1 MIFLDFMI
9 LPFSYFINLY
19 LFFDP
24 YHREPLIRKEIV
36 SIVEGLN
43 ELRSDG
49 LKNIGITTNGVAF
62 TERRANRLKAAG
74 LDTAN
79 ISLDTL
85 EAMKA
90 EFITRRPMEYHKAV
104 LASID
109 HSLAAGITTKVSQ

>member
-1 MIFLDFMI
+1 MI
-9 LPFSYFINLY
+9 LPFSYFIN